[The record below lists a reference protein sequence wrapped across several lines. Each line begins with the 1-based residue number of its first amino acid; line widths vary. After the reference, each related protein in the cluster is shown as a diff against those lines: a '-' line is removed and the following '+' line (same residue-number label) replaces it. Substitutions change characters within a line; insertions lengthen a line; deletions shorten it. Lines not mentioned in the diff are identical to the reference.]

1 TLIFASFVMFVSW
14 ALGRRDSRRD
24 PGGRPP
30 RPRPDGFGAPSSGG
44 RHRGGS
50 TGRDANGL
58 PAHRRRSSQGT
69 GAGFDAQRALLEQ
82 GPVLRASSAL
92 RDAGIALWDVLHTC
106 ERDGSLD
113 SSIARGTMATNDF
126 RALLAAYPGIG
137 AVFFNGA
144 KAEQIYRRKVALTPV
159 GVV

>member
-1 TLIFASFVMFVSW
+1 H
-14 ALGRRDSRRD
+14 
-24 PGGRPP
+24 P
-30 RPRPDGFGAPSSGG
+30 RNLFWRI
-44 RHRGGS
+44 
-50 TGRDANGL
+50 TGEL
-58 PAHRRRSSQGT
+58 L
-69 GAGFDAQRALLEQ
+69 GFDAEAEYAA
-82 GPVLRASSAL
+82 GTSAL

-159 GVV
+159 GVAYRRLPSTSPANAAIPYDVKLREWWAIIE